1 MIRFKKTYNIQGI
14 IFDKFPKTSTLL
26 KNLFP
31 LFSLVVITLLP
42 FRGSH
47 NQHNSTQSYLSAGG
61 SFYSTFAPEN
71 IDGFYVRQVYKK
83 HRRRDTIKMVSDLNT
98 TQAKRFADS
107 ICRTLNVPYPLVLEI
122 GQNESQW
129 NFIRQKRGGRG
140 KGDLQVIDNTF
151 AHWYNLLHLKGGHTR
166 SNYLIV
172 SIHYLKYCRVKY
184 GSWRKARFVYAR
196 GHWRDESTW
205 TPMERAFMNR
215 INWSK
220 YDR

>member
-1 MIRFKKTYNIQGI
+1 ML
-14 IFDKFPKTSTLL
+14 DSFPKTSTFV
-26 KNLFP
+26 KNLLPFVSM
-31 LFSLVVITLLP
+31 LVITLMP
-42 FRGSH
+42 FRG
-47 NQHNSTQSYLSAGG
+47 NRNSESVSQNYFAAGS

-71 IDGFYVRQVYKK
+71 IDGFYVLKVYKK
-83 HRRRDTIKMVSDLNT
+83 HRKRDKIKMVTDLTNR
-98 TQAKRFADS
+98 QAKLFADS
-107 ICRTLNVPYPLVLEI
+107 VCKSLKVPNGLVLEI

-172 SIHYLKYCRVKY
+172 SIHYLKHCYQEH
-184 GSWRKARFVYAR
+184 GSWKKARFVYAR

-205 TPMERAFMNR
+205 TPMERAFMNK
-215 INWSK
+215 INWTN